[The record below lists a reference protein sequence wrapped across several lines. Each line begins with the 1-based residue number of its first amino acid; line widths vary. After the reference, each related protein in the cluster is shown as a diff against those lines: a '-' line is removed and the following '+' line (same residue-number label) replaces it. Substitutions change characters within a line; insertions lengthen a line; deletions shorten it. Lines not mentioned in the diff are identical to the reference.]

1 MNVKNKILF
10 LIISFF
16 TTCISAQSHF
26 PTSWQGSYKGEL
38 HIYTTDSVAMKV
50 QMNLEIT
57 PTKNDSIFSWKMM
70 YVFNGNK
77 DERPYE
83 LQIIDA
89 QKGKYVVNELNSIL
103 IDGTYR
109 NGIFTTFF
117 EVEKSFIIA
126 EYTKIENGIEFN
138 LISAQNNPK
147 SSGNTDFKG
156 EKIPEVL
163 SYPVNG
169 RQKAILYKE

>member
-1 MNVKNKILF
+1 MRTVLFSIL
-10 LIISFF
+10 LVISNYLW
-16 TTCISAQSHF
+16 AQSHF

-38 HIYTTDSVAMKV
+38 HIYTIDSVAMKV

-70 YVFNGNK
+70 YEFNGNK

-163 SYPVNG
+163 SFPVNG